1 MAGELLADLDLGYA
15 IVRVHAGTR
24 TKEQREEA
32 IINAAKKF
40 AESIIKSGK
49 SLDEVCNVRRD
60 SNDTNAVNTPRVERS
75 ESRKTGRSTG
85 KRISAYDNGEFDQ
98 SSAAYI
104 F

>member
-15 IVRVHAGTR
+15 VVRVHAGER
-24 TKEQREEA
+24 TKEEREEA
-32 IINAAKKF
+32 IINAAKQF

-60 SNDTNAVNTPRVERS
+60 SNNSDAVNTARMERS
-75 ESRKTGRSTG
+75 KGGEAQRSTG
-85 KRISAYDNGEFDQ
+85 KRISTYDNGEFDQ
-98 SSAAYI
+98 SPTAYI

>member
-15 IVRVHAGTR
+15 IVRVHAGER
-24 TKEQREEA
+24 TEEERKEA
-32 IINAAKKF
+32 IINAGKKF

-60 SNDTNAVNTPRVERS
+60 SNNPYTVNSPKLERS
-75 ESRKTGRSTG
+75 KSSETSRNTG
-85 KRISAYDNGEFDQ
+85 KRICQYDNGEPDT